1 MTRILKKAGIDD
13 CDNDD
18 VQLLLEAAESE
29 PWVCLRREV
38 GGGGVPA
45 EAVQEGR
52 PSAPGEG
59 KWWTHLV
66 LEL

>member
-1 MTRILKKAGIDD
+1 MKRFFNKAGLGD

-18 VQLLLEAAESE
+18 VQLLEAAESE
-29 PWVCLRREV
+29 PWVCLHREV

-52 PSAPGEG
+52 PAARGEG
-59 KWWTHLV
+59 KR
-66 LEL
+66 